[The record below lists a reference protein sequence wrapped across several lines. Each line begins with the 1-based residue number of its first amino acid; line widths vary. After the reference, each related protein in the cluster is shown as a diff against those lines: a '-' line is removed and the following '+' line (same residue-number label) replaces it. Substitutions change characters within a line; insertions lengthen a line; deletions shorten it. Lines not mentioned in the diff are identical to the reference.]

1 MTAQPRNTRK
11 RTAALLPILLLILMT
26 SSAWAEICKSSRIPR
41 AELTQHDAQV
51 ELSPAE
57 VDAALQIHLPWG
69 QPACP
74 RLLPQQEYI
83 LCYDPVNRVTLW
95 AAYKLKAEEVMSAE
109 RRDAFR
115 TDPRLSADENASC
128 ADYAGTGFARGHAVP
143 REDMNRSA
151 AAQANTFFLTNMT
164 PQFPIFNGGI
174 WARLERL
181 VRDYARQY
189 GEVYVITGSVL
200 QEPLRRLPSDR
211 VAIPSRFYKVLLRSH
226 GSGTPEA
233 LAIVLPHL
241 PFQPGPDGTQ
251 GRPKVGTA
259 AEAYLAFHTAS
270 IREIEQLTGLDL
282 LPKLDAESLK
292 RSVARELWLRN

>member
-1 MTAQPRNTRK
+1 MITVQPRNTRT
-11 RTAALLPILLLILMT
+11 RTTRLLPFLFLILMT
-26 SSAWAEICKSSRIPR
+26 GSAWAEVCKGSRIPR
-41 AELTQHDAQV
+41 AELPRLDAHV

-57 VDAALQIHLPWG
+57 LDTALQAHLPWG

-83 LCYDPVNRVTLW
+83 LCYDPVNRITLW
-95 AAYKLKAEEVMSAE
+95 AAYKLKSEEVVSAE

-115 TDPRLSADENASC
+115 TDPRLSVDENASC

-151 AAQANTFFLTNMT
+151 AAQADTFFLTNMT
-164 PQFPIFNGGI
+164 PQFPVFNGGI
-174 WARLERL
+174 WARFERL
-181 VRDYARQY
+181 VRDYARRY

-226 GSGTPEA
+226 GSGTPEV

-241 PFQPGPDGTQ
+241 PFQPGSDGTQ
-251 GRPKVGTA
+251 GRPKAGSAV
-259 AEAYLAFHTAS
+259 EAYLAFHTAS
-270 IREIEQLTGLDL
+270 IREIEHLTGLDL
-282 LPKLDAESLK
+282 LPKLDEIGRAH
-292 RSVARELWLRN
+292 V

>member
-1 MTAQPRNTRK
+1 MTAQPRTTRK
-11 RTAALLPILLLILMT
+11 GTAAVMPIILMILMT
-26 SSAWAEICKSSRIPR
+26 SSAWAEICKGSRIPR
-41 AELTQHDAQV
+41 AELTQLDAHV
-51 ELSPAE
+51 ELSPVE
-57 VDAALQIHLPWG
+57 LDAALQAHLPWG
-69 QPACP
+69 QLACP
-74 RLLPQQEYI
+74 RLLPQHEYV

-95 AAYKLKAEEVMSAE
+95 AAYKLKAGEVMSAE

-151 AAQANTFFLTNMT
+151 AAQANTFFLSNMT
-164 PQFPIFNGGI
+164 PQFPFFNGGI

-189 GEVYVITGSVL
+189 GEVYVITGSIL
-200 QEPLRRLPSDR
+200 QEPLWRLPSDR

-241 PFQPGPDGTQ
+241 PFQPGPDGSQ
-251 GRPKVGTA
+251 GKPKVGTA

-270 IREIEQLTGLDL
+270 IRDIEHLTGLDL